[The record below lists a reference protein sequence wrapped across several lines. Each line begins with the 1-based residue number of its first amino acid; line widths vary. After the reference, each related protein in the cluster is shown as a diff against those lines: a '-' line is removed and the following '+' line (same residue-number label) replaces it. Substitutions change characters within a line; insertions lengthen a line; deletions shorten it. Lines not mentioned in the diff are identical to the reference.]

1 MKQSSGWKSIGENSV
16 ISISNFSFLIFIMI
30 SSACLQSTPSS
41 DVQKM
46 ESKEVVYIAL
56 GSNETVAIIGMSDF
70 NLIGSIPIKGKP
82 EGVAID
88 PKSGRLYVGAMK
100 GRSIKVVDTVTNE
113 VVGEVHTGM
122 GTHHL
127 SLSPD
132 GRTLYA
138 VAMNDELLIIDT
150 KENQISKRIY
160 TAPTLYDVKV
170 SPDGNTLY
178 TSNKGHDIESPDI
191 VMIIEPKTGDIK
203 NVTVGREPSH
213 MALTH
218 DGSRLFVANAFSS
231 TISDI
236 NTSSRTVVREIQVG
250 GDPHGMA
257 VTPDDGYLIVALRGE
272 TRVVKID
279 IESGEVIS
287 ILDAGPNPANIAL
300 SPDGRVLFVNLWG
313 TYQTLVFEAETG
325 RLLKEIEMPDLPH
338 EIAFKVVR

>member
-1 MKQSSGWKSIGENSV
+1 VDGRVSEKIMSIQFV
-16 ISISNFSFLIFIMI
+16 TFSFLIFFMVF
-30 SSACLQSTPSS
+30 SGCLQVTPSS
-41 DVQKM
+41 DVQ
-46 ESKEVVYIAL
+46 EVDFKDVAYIAM
-56 GSNETVAIIGMSDF
+56 GGNETVAIIDMRDF
-70 NLIGSIPIKGKP
+70 NLIGSIPVKGKP

-88 PKSGRLYVGAMK
+88 PNGDRLYVGAMHGK
-100 GRSIKVVDTVTNE
+100 SITVVDTLTNE
-113 VVGEVHTGM
+113 RMEQIPTGI

-138 VAMNDELLIIDT
+138 VAMNDELLVIDT
-150 KENQISKRIY
+150 KENRISKRIY

-178 TSNKGHDIESPDI
+178 TSNKGLDIENPDI
-191 VMIIEPKTGDIK
+191 VMIIDLKTGDIN

-231 TISDI
+231 TISVI
-236 NTSSRTVVREIQVG
+236 NTSSRTVVGEIQVG

-257 VTPDDGYLIVALRGE
+257 VKPDDGYLIAALRGE

-279 IESGEVIS
+279 IESGEVVSFIE
-287 ILDAGPNPANIAL
+287 AGPNPANIAL
-300 SPDGRVLFVNLWG
+300 SPEGRVLFVNLWG

-338 EIAFKVVR
+338 EIVFKVVR